1 MKKYTLKQSIIIAV
15 LAFLTALEPLS
26 IDLYLP
32 GFVDIAKTFKTT
44 TGAVQISLSTFLAG
58 FAIGQLFW
66 GPLADRYG
74 RKKPILASL
83 VLFIVASLACIWVSS
98 IEQLW
103 VMRFIQALG
112 GCAGVVIGR
121 AVVTDYFHKSQTLS
135 IFGLLALIMGVAP
148 IIAPVIGNVVLG
160 VLGWKGLF
168 EAMAVLGVIGFAL
181 TFFWLPETK
190 SANQASVETGI
201 LKTYWSILKNRKFLI
216 YSMIIGIA
224 NGALMIYVANGP
236 FIIMEKGGFST
247 GEFSIIFSI
256 NAVGFM
262 TSSYLPSLLNKV
274 ISKNTLISL
283 SIIMLVVISSLFI
296 LAVMNEVDMAIILV
310 LLFFYVFPLGL
321 IFPITTDLAM
331 NLFSEEIS
339 GSASSLFGSI
349 QLSLAFVFSVIAG
362 FLSDGTL
369 LMVGLI
375 LFFCAISALIV
386 IFLKRF
392 FVIQKEDRAIKAS

>member
-1 MKKYTLKQSIIIAV
+1 MKKYTLKQSIVIAV

-32 GFVDIAKTFKTT
+32 GFVDMAHAFNTT

-121 AVVTDYFHKSQTLS
+121 AVVTDYFDKSQTLR

-148 IIAPVIGNVVLG
+148 IIAPVLGNVVLG
-160 VLGWKGLF
+160 ALGWKGLF
-168 EAMAVLGVIGFAL
+168 EAMAALGLIGFLL
-181 TFFWLPETK
+181 TFFCLPETK
-190 SANQASVETGI
+190 SVHQAPVETGV

-216 YSMIIGIA
+216 YALIIGIA

-236 FIIMEKGGFST
+236 FIIMEKGGFSS

-256 NAVGFM
+256 NAVGLM
-262 TSSYLPSLLNKV
+262 CSSYLPALLSKV
-274 ISKNTLISL
+274 ISKNKLISL

-296 LAVMNEVDMAIILV
+296 LAVISEVNMVIVLV
-310 LLFFYVFPLGL
+310 LLFLYVFPLGL

-331 NLFSEEIS
+331 NLFSEDNS

-349 QLSLAFVFSVIAG
+349 QLSLAFVFTVISG
-362 FLSDGTL
+362 FLSDGTME
-369 LMVGLI
+369 MVGLM
-375 LFFCAISALIV
+375 LFVCAISALIV

-392 FVIQKEDRAIKAS
+392 IVRQND